1 MDASPNTLRRA
12 DAAASVREK
21 VGEYQHRGRASADPW
36 ARGVMDR
43 LDQETEDV
51 AGFLAFNIQRHVQ
64 RQLKND
70 DLRQLYNA
78 YVTHGYTEV
87 ATALARKA
95 EADAVA
101 ATDSEVDASAAFAPS
116 APTPV
121 VVTTNQQQKSI
132 NQFTSPRAELN
143 QLSSSPTRAKKA
155 RRRGQP
161 SKVEGVQDVPT
172 QVERDKMR
180 AIEAQ
185 IRASQLA
192 RFAMRSGTRKK
203 LTHSK
208 K

>member
-43 LDQETEDV
+43 LDTETEDV
-51 AGFLAFNIQRHVQ
+51 AAFLAFNIQRHVQ

-78 YVTHGYTEV
+78 YVTHGYTTV
-87 ATALARKA
+87 VDALARKA
-95 EADAVA
+95 EADAA
-101 ATDSEVDASAAFAPS
+101 GAMDATSSV
-116 APTPV
+116 PTPV
-121 VVTTNQQQKSI
+121 VVTTNQQQKNM
-132 NQFTSPRAELN
+132 NQLASPRAELN
-143 QLSSSPTRAKKA
+143 HPCSSPIRTKKA
-155 RRRGQP
+155 RDQKQP
-161 SKVEGVQDVPT
+161 SVARADHGVRAQA
-172 QVERDKMR
+172 EKDKMK

-203 LTHSK
+203 LIHSK
-208 K
+208 R